1 MFHFSRM
8 RDISLTAAVA
18 FSAFFGPAAAQTTI
32 NFIGEAPPSVFAP
45 VIEAYEKANTD
56 VKIQYQQIPF
66 EDLNAA
72 VQSRVGQGDT
82 SIDIYAADTPRIP
95 AFASKGYMLDLEEL
109 REKIETAVPNKVAI
123 GEVSYHGKIYAFPMW
138 NSTQLLY
145 FNRDL
150 LKKAE
155 VAEPGAAENDRLTWD
170 EFLEKARALKKSGT
184 KWGWAFQQ
192 VDRYYQLQP
201 LFESAG
207 AGSGLTGD
215 AMLTPDLLGEKWIE
229 TAKWYAEQ
237 FSEGLS
243 PRGVTPNQSFDLF
256 INGETPFMITGPW
269 AIARF
274 NSAEKLNYG
283 VAPMPY
289 FKDGKPVTP
298 TGSWSLAINPHA
310 ANLDAAKAFLEFATL
325 TGEGSYLTVSQNPLP
340 PVNAEGFKAYA
351 AKMAELTPKI
361 GPAIDII
368 TYETEKT
375 AVSRPRSVGYVAFE
389 TTLNKAFADI
399 RNGADVEKT
408 LQQAQDQ
415 LKSALG
421 RIR

>member
-1 MFHFSRM
+1 MFQLTRM
-8 RDISLTAAVA
+8 RGLSAAITV
-18 FSAFFGPAAAQTTI
+18 FSTLMASSAIAQTTI
-32 NFIGEAPPSVFAP
+32 NFIGEAAPAVFAP
-45 VIEAYEKANTD
+45 VIEAYEKANPEI
-56 VKIQYQQIPF
+56 KIEYQQIPF

-72 VQSRVGQGDT
+72 VQSRVGQGDN

-95 AFASKGYMLDLEEL
+95 AFASKGYMLDLEDL
-109 REKIETAVPNKVAI
+109 RPKIEAAVPNKVAI
-123 GEVSYHGKIYAFPMW
+123 GEVSYDGKIYAFPMW

-150 LKKAE
+150 LKKAGMDE
-155 VAEPGAAENDRLTWD
+155 LSSAEEDRLTWE
-170 EFLEKARALKKSGT
+170 EFLEKARALQKSGT

-215 AMLTPDLLGEKWIE
+215 AMLTPDLLGDKWIE
-229 TAKWYAEQ
+229 VAKWYGDQ
-237 FSEGLS
+237 FADGLS
-243 PRGVTPNQSFDLF
+243 PRGVTPNQSYDLF

-274 NSAEKLNYG
+274 NKAENLNYG

-310 ANLDAAKAFLEFATL
+310 ANLEEAKKFLEFATL

-340 PVNAEGFKAYA
+340 PVNAEGFKLYSK
-351 AKMAELTPKI
+351 KMDELTPRI
-361 GPAIDII
+361 GSAIDII

-375 AVSRPRSVGYVAFE
+375 AVSRPRSIGYVAFE
-389 TTLNKAFADI
+389 TILNKAFADI
-399 RNGADVEKT
+399 RNGADAEKT

-415 LKSALG
+415 LKSSLG